1 MEYSD
6 ILIKCLQLLWIEKK
20 LKISDNNS
28 NDLIKTTMSLIKED
42 SQSMGPE
49 FEMINGLKKLI
60 INMMSSPDGYD
71 SISLLNTLAVIFKE
85 KNTLYKNIEKYI
97 TTDTS
102 EKVATSNMLT
112 LRTSINNFY
121 KEEKAKD
128 TIAKIHY
135 ALVMN
140 KTGNNTV
147 TEYLKVALEEL
158 NTYLVASKL
167 SDPAIV
173 DEVDI
178 TDIDVVSNI
187 MEKAKD
193 TVIGTSRLKS
203 GWHAINSMTQGGFR
217 RGEFVLINALPHN
230 YKSGMA
236 QSLTMQFALHNIPIL
251 DNADKK
257 PLILYISFEDNSDIY
272 LGFMYRYLYIQEFGN
287 TPDLTDITPKQMAEY
302 IKTKLSVNGYH
313 VKMLRV
319 NPSLWT
325 YRDLLNKLL
334 EFEASGY
341 EIHAVITDYLA
352 KLPTTGCDKS
362 GAQGTDLVDMFN
374 RIRNFIGPKRIL
386 FITPHQLS
394 TDAKSLIRNGIP
406 EASFVKEIAN
416 KGYTE
421 KSKQIDQVVDLE
433 IYQHKAYINR
443 KPHLTLFRGK
453 HRINTIL
460 DDYKFYAT
468 LEFLPKIPIMP
479 DIDKE
484 PINNTKSD
492 IENDIE
498 DMAI

>member
-1 MEYSD
+1 
-6 ILIKCLQLLWIEKK
+6 
-20 LKISDNNS
+20 
-28 NDLIKTTMSLIKED
+28 
-42 SQSMGPE
+42 
-49 FEMINGLKKLI
+49 
-60 INMMSSPDGYD
+60 
-71 SISLLNTLAVIFKE
+71 
-85 KNTLYKNIEKYI
+85 
-97 TTDTS
+97 
-102 EKVATSNMLT
+102 
-112 LRTSINNFY
+112 
-121 KEEKAKD
+121 
-128 TIAKIHY
+128 
-135 ALVMN
+135 
-140 KTGNNTV
+140 
-147 TEYLKVALEEL
+147 
-158 NTYLVASKL
+158 
-167 SDPAIV
+167 
-173 DEVDI
+173 
-178 TDIDVVSNI
+178 
-187 MEKAKD
+187 
-193 TVIGTSRLKS
+193 
-203 GWHAINSMTQGGFR
+203 
-217 RGEFVLINALPHN
+217 
-230 YKSGMA
+230 
-236 QSLTMQFALHNIPIL
+236 
-251 DNADKK
+251 
-257 PLILYISFEDNSDIY
+257 
-272 LGFMYRYLYIQEFGN
+272 
-287 TPDLTDITPKQMAEY
+287 
-302 IKTKLSVNGYH
+302 
-313 VKMLRV
+313 MLRV

-443 KPHLTLFRGK
+443 KPYLTLFRGK

-460 DDYKFYAT
+460 DDCKFYAT

-484 PINNTKSD
+484 PINNIKSD

-498 DMAI
+498 DMSI